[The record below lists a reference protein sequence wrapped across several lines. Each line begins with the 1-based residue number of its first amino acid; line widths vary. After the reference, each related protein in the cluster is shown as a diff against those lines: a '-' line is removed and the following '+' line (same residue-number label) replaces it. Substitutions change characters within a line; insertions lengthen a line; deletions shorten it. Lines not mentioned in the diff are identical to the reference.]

1 MKVKL
6 RSRFL
11 YLAIACFVGLVTI
24 FVVDGYMGVYDT
36 VYVTVREYTQ
46 KIEADYWLQQRPE
59 YAPIPVS
66 GEGDEFAYCC
76 IGASVGDNVPF
87 RYVIENHQF
96 SNYSTFV
103 QSSVWR
109 ENEKVLD
116 LFSGNI
122 SASPFGKATVEW
134 RLSSDDLGIT
144 APTQYTVRINHGDI
158 ERRIIVDFYSLEES
172 PYFIPKR
179 EVPR

>member
-11 YLAIACFVGLVTI
+11 CLAIGCFVGLVTI
-24 FVVDGYMGVYDT
+24 FAVDGYMGIYDT

-46 KIEADYWLQQRPE
+46 KIEAAYWLQQHPE
-59 YAPIPVS
+59 YAPVPVS
-66 GEGDEFAYCC
+66 GEGDEVIYYISAN
-76 IGASVGDNVPF
+76 VGDNVSF

-96 SNYSTFV
+96 SDYSTLV

-109 ENEKVLD
+109 ENEKVMD
-116 LFSGNI
+116 LFSGSMSI
-122 SASPFGKATVEW
+122 KPFSKETAEW
-134 RLSSDDLGIT
+134 KLSSDDLGIT
-144 APTQYTVRINHGDI
+144 TSTQYTVRISHGDI
-158 ERRIIVDFYSLEES
+158 ERRIIVDFYSPEGS
-172 PYFIPKR
+172 PYSIPK

>member
-6 RSRFL
+6 KRRFL

-24 FVVDGYMGVYDT
+24 FVVDGYMGIYDT
-36 VYVTVREYTQ
+36 VYVTIGEYTQ
-46 KIEADYWLQQRPE
+46 KIEAAYWLQERPE
-59 YAPIPVS
+59 YAPVPVS
-66 GEGDEFAYCC
+66 GEGDEVTYYISAR
-76 IGASVGDNVPF
+76 VEDNVSF

-96 SNYSTFV
+96 SDYYTLV
-103 QSSVWR
+103 QSSVWQ

-122 SASPFGKATVEW
+122 SVKPFGKGTAEW
-134 RLSSDDLGIT
+134 KLSSEDLGIT
-144 APTQYTVRINHGDI
+144 TSTQCTVRISHGDI
-158 ERRIIVDFYSLEES
+158 ERRIIVDFYVPEES
-172 PYFIPKR
+172 PYYIPKM

>member
-6 RSRFL
+6 ERRFL

-24 FVVDGYMGVYDT
+24 FVVDGYMGIYDT

-59 YAPIPVS
+59 YAPVPVS
-66 GEGDEFAYCC
+66 GEGDEIAYY
-76 IGASVGDNVPF
+76 ISASVDDNVSF

-96 SNYSTFV
+96 SSYSTLV
-103 QSSVWR
+103 QASVWQ

-116 LFSGNI
+116 LFSGHI
-122 SASPFGKATVEW
+122 SASPLREATAEW

-172 PYFIPKR
+172 PYSIPKR